1 MSSTNTLFRLIK
13 EVQGKRAWIYFGCI
27 IAMAI
32 FEGIFSV
39 LGSLVIKELFA
50 LAQKGTLEGLSR
62 LIIRTV
68 IVGIVVIA
76 LSIWATVGY
85 NDEAKRA
92 ETKVNKMIFM
102 KAMRLPMSYYE
113 NHHTG
118 DFMSRL
124 THDSFLVGGIFGSKI
139 RRTLM
144 PILMTIVCLIPMF
157 CLSFQVTVGLLG
169 LNIILLCINML
180 MVGPM
185 KKVGKQESLASK
197 ELTTRITNILQGIET
212 LKIFSAKDTIIKEYD
227 HANKQFSK
235 IQKKSGYYGA
245 ILSAFNTAFNLL
257 GLLLFLALG
266 IYYIEEGIVT
276 LGDLAAIYTL
286 YGLFSWNFLQ
296 IGHYVPTLAH
306 CIATAERMYEFWD
319 LEEEP
324 EAYPMGAALQLQE
337 GEAKQENELTQKDLS
352 RTKERLDRGYIS
364 FENIT
369 FGYEEGK
376 QKILEDFNLSVE
388 KGTSVAITGKS
399 GRGKSTLAKI
409 LLGFYPIEKG
419 NIYIDGKSV
428 SELGLKK
435 VRDLIAYVPQEP
447 YLYDVSILEN
457 IRYGKKD
464 ATFEEIVAAAK
475 AANAHE
481 FILKQP
487 DGYDTH
493 VGERGSKLSGGEKQR
508 IAIARAILKNA
519 PILLL
524 DEATSALDNESEY
537 LVQEAIGKLMENR
550 TTLMIAH
557 RPSTIA
563 TADIKIVM

>member
-32 FEGIFSV
+32 FEGTFGV

-50 LAQKGTLEGLSR
+50 LAEQGTLEGLLGLLVR
-62 LIIRTV
+62 TLVIGTV
-68 IVGIVVIA
+68 IVV
-76 LSIWATVGY
+76 LSICATVGY

-124 THDSFLVGGIFGSKI
+124 THDSMLVGGIFGSRL

-144 PILMTIVCLIPMF
+144 PILMTIVCIIPMF
-157 CLSFQVTVGLLG
+157 CLSFQVTIGLLG
-169 LNIILLCINML
+169 LNIVLLSINML
-180 MVGPM
+180 MVRPM
-185 KKVGKQESLASK
+185 KKVGKQEALASK
-197 ELTTRITNILQGIET
+197 DLTTKITNILQGIET
-212 LKIFSAKDTIIKEYD
+212 LKIFSAKETIIREYD
-227 HANKQFSK
+227 EANKQYSK
-235 IQKKSGYYGA
+235 VQKKSGCYGA
-245 ILSAFNTAFNLL
+245 ILSAFNTAFNFL

-266 IYYIEEGIVT
+266 IYYIEKGIVT
-276 LGDLAAIYTL
+276 LGDLAAIYTI
-286 YGLFSWNFLQ
+286 YGQFSWSFLQ
-296 IGHYVPTLAH
+296 IGRYIPNLAH

-324 EAYPMGAALQLQE
+324 VAYLM
-337 GEAKQENELTQKDLS
+337 GEALERESIKTNEQKS
-352 RTKERLDRGYIS
+352 KIQNPPMVS

-388 KGTSVAITGKS
+388 KGTSVAITGES
-399 GRGKSTLAKI
+399 GRGKSTLAKL

-419 NIYIDGKSV
+419 NIYIDGQSV
-428 SELGLKK
+428 SELGLEKI
-435 VRDLIAYVPQEP
+435 RDLIAYVPQEP

-457 IRYGKKD
+457 IGYGKKG
-464 ATFEEIVAAAK
+464 ATFDEIVVAAK

-487 DGYDTH
+487 NGYDTV

-537 LVQEAIGKLMENR
+537 LVQEAIGKLMKDR

-563 TADIKIVM
+563 TADVKVVM